1 MATSLGSRMRA
12 GLACLAVATLTGP
25 LTGRAHAQSRYPDR
39 PIKLIVPFPPGG
51 VYDAIA
57 RPLADR
63 LKGPLGTVVIE
74 NVGGAGG
81 ARGATM
87 TARATPDGYTLL
99 VAGSSLL
106 VVIPLAARR
115 PPFDPVQDFDT
126 IARVAVVGLS
136 IVAHPGIPVR
146 DLNSLIEHAKANPG
160 KLSYGTPGPGTTNHL
175 TGELFKSLAQ
185 VPAIAHVP
193 YTGAGPAL
201 NDLVGGHIPLAVV
214 NVTGQVLELRT
225 AGQIRMMAMTT
236 SKRMPQAA
244 DVPTAIESG
253 MPGLVAE
260 SFFGI
265 VAPKGTPRPAI
276 ETVSKAIRTA
286 LTEPE
291 LRSIYEKASFQIESD
306 PSPDAFRSSLA
317 ADLVRWK
324 PIIDA
329 SGFKID

>member
-1 MATSLGSRMRA
+1 MATRVA
-12 GLACLAVATLTGP
+12 NCLAVASLMLVPLFDGP
-25 LTGRAHAQSRYPDR
+25 ASAQSTYPDR

-63 LKGPLGTVVIE
+63 LKTPLGTVVIE

-81 ARGATM
+81 ARGAMM

-99 VAGSSLL
+99 LAGSSLM

-115 PPFDPVQDFDT
+115 PQFDPVQDFDT
-126 IARVAVVGLS
+126 VARVAVVGLS
-136 IVAHPGIPVR
+136 IVAHPGVPVR
-146 DLNSLIEHAKANPG
+146 DLASLIDYAKANPG

-185 VPAIAHVP
+185 APGIVHVP

-214 NVTGQVLELRT
+214 NVTGQVLELRS
-225 AGQIRMMAMTT
+225 AGQIRMLVMTT
-236 SKRMPQAA
+236 SKRMPQAP
-244 DVPTAIESG
+244 DVPTAVEG
-253 MPGLVAE
+253 GLPGLIAE

-265 VAPKGTPRPAI
+265 VAPKGITKPVV
-276 ETVSKAIRTA
+276 ETISKAIRTVLA
-286 LTEPE
+286 EPE

-306 PSPDAFRSSLA
+306 PTPESFQTSLA

-324 PIIDA
+324 PIIEA